1 MSKIVGNYD
10 GSIPGTG
17 DSCSNR
23 YCPINYFSSNIATLS
38 AIPAFTNY
46 LTVSKAELRTV
57 FTNTSADLSS
67 NNVNICNAT
76 RVVDIVTIYMAALLG
91 SPVKVD
97 NIVNNFV
104 YDATTTYKYPFQSN
118 SPFSIFPPQKLPV
131 FLGLEQA
138 YWTIVVQYTTS
149 NENNLRNDKDNYWCS
164 DQERKLD
171 YLIKRI
177 DRVQYISD
185 LIPNPQKK
193 WTNIEII
200 YIFYLNKKKNTKI
213 SVQ

>member
-10 GSIPGTG
+10 SSIPGTG
-17 DSCSNR
+17 DSRSNR

-67 NNVNICNAT
+67 NMVNICNAT
-76 RVVDIVTIYMAALLG
+76 RVVDIVTVYMAALLG

-104 YDATTTYKYPFQSN
+104 YDATTTYKYPFQAIWSISVMPPGLWIL
-118 SPFSIFPPQKLPV
+118 SPSTWLLFWDLLSKWTTLSTTLCMMPPQP
-131 FLGLEQA
+131 
-138 YWTIVVQYTTS
+138 
-149 NENNLRNDKDNYWCS
+149 
-164 DQERKLD
+164 
-171 YLIKRI
+171 
-177 DRVQYISD
+177 
-185 LIPNPQKK
+185 
-193 WTNIEII
+193 TNIHFKQ
-200 YIFYLNKKKNTKI
+200 YGQYL
-213 SVQ
+213 

>member
-1 MSKIVGNYD
+1 M
-10 GSIPGTG
+10 
-17 DSCSNR
+17 
-23 YCPINYFSSNIATLS
+23 
-38 AIPAFTNY
+38 
-46 LTVSKAELRTV
+46 
-57 FTNTSADLSS
+57 
-67 NNVNICNAT
+67 VNICNAT
-76 RVVDIVTIYMAALLG
+76 RVVDIVTVYMAALLG

-104 YDATTTYKYPFQSN
+104 YNATTTYKYPFQIN
-118 SPFSIFPPQKLPV
+118 SPFSIFPPQKLPG

-149 NENNLRNDKDNYWCS
+149 NENNLRKDKDNYWCS

-171 YLIKRI
+171 YLINRI

-200 YIFYLNKKKNTKI
+200 FIFYLNKKKKHKN
-213 SVQ
+213 